1 MADPARLSGVRRG
14 GADDVVSLPPLGNP
28 WTRVRAWVRANRAQA
43 EIAAIAGVAIGLI
56 VIMFVITL
64 VIIFRTL
71 R

>member
-1 MADPARLSGVRRG
+1 MNGPQLS
-14 GADDVVSLPPLGNP
+14 NP
-28 WTRVRAWVRANRAQA
+28 WSRFCSWVAANRARV

-56 VIMFVITL
+56 VIMFVVTL